1 MCKNRHLHTNMK
13 TTLTACTGEFE
24 ALCVSVVL
32 AQSPPSTR
40 HSDTLDSQQSFAW
53 AHAWLRHWNTNS
65 LQTSHKNRLA
75 RRDVRAS
82 SHSDSQTCKVC
93 SHSVTDIHAQF
104 FLLPSNWFR
113 LVLSHR
119 QKLVSYQLIK
129 HSQLQTK
136 SVLLM
141 KEAVMLCS
149 LYISSHIIAMNLNVC
164 GHTAKKRQSDISV
177 GNSHHVPA

>member
-1 MCKNRHLHTNMK
+1 M
-13 TTLTACTGEFE
+13 
-24 ALCVSVVL
+24 
-32 AQSPPSTR
+32 
-40 HSDTLDSQQSFAW
+40 LDSQQSFAW

-82 SHSDSQTCKVC
+82 SPSDSQTCKVC

-119 QKLVSYQLIK
+119 QKHVSYQLIK
-129 HSQLQTK
+129 HSQLQTNE
-136 SVLLM
+136 V
-141 KEAVMLCS
+141 CS
-149 LYISSHIIAMNLNVC
+149 ADERRSLFISSHNHCHEL
-164 GHTAKKRQSDISV
+164 KRLWTHSKETSVRYFSGKLPSCPSLTQSNMS
-177 GNSHHVPA
+177 SSCLPL